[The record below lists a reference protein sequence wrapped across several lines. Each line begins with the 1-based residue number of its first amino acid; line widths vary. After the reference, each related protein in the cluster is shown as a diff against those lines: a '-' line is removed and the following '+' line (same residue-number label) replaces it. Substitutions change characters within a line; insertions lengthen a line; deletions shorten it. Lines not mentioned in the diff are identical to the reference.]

1 VNGLHLYDFFRG
13 HFLLS
18 CVVGS
23 TLELLLNFEVT
34 ADANKPTPI
43 QIFSER
49 LHQSKTI
56 HCDLTYPSP
65 YAELCTDIGLVYV
78 KEDRQEHRIV
88 KFVFENDNYRLNFDE
103 PGLLLGFDGIFKLS
117 KNTSYELTSTHFC
130 FGDIE
135 EKKHKRPANNGMVMQ
150 IETDGS
156 FSANANVLSRV
167 APDSPAA
174 SAVQRCWYNQSV
186 NVFPYE
192 ATIEQQS
199 WLKLDSRSLYESSSS
214 ALEERRTAVEIGT
227 DCALQLPEL
236 SRALRLYRI
245 DCTQRFAFEVLYIA
259 VALPSL
265 ALMKTPTNATR
276 GVRRNPDATRPCQC
290 LTDGSQRK
298 ISSWTSSSPQRSFK
312 CTIRMHWTDC
322 QEPFPWCGPSFF
334 LNSRPNN
341 PNP

>member
-1 VNGLHLYDFFRG
+1 ML
-13 HFLLS
+13 
-18 CVVGS
+18 GS

-34 ADANKPTPI
+34 DDANKPTPI

-65 YAELCTDIGLVYV
+65 YAELCTDVGLVYV

-130 FGDIE
+130 FGEIQ
-135 EKKHKRPANNGMVMQ
+135 EKKHKGSTKNEIPMQ

-156 FSANANVLSRV
+156 FSANANLLSRV

-174 SAVQRCWYNQSV
+174 NAAKTCLYNQSV

-199 WLKLDSRSLYESSSS
+199 WLKLDSRSLYESSSP
-214 ALEERRTAVEIGT
+214 ALEERRIAVEIGT
-227 DCALQLPEL
+227 DCALQIPEL

-245 DCTQRFAFEVLYIA
+245 DCTQRFAFEV
-259 VALPSL
+259 PSL
-265 ALMKTPTNATR
+265 
-276 GVRRNPDATRPCQC
+276 
-290 LTDGSQRK
+290 
-298 ISSWTSSSPQRSFK
+298 
-312 CTIRMHWTDC
+312 
-322 QEPFPWCGPSFF
+322 
-334 LNSRPNN
+334 
-341 PNP
+341 